1 MMTMLEAIRAALR
14 DEMLADPQVL
24 LIGQDIGD
32 FGGAF
37 KVTQG
42 LLEEFGQDRVA
53 DTPISESA
61 MIGAA
66 IGAAMVGMKPVVEMQ
81 FIDFLACGYN
91 QLVNFA
97 GKMRYRW
104 GQGASMVVRGPC
116 GAGVSGSAFHSQSPE
131 STYLCVPG
139 IKVAY
144 PSTPADAYGL
154 LRSAIQDP
162 DPVLFLEH
170 KFLYR
175 RIKGELG
182 DQPIPL
188 GKARICRPGE
198 RLTVVTY
205 GATVHTAVEVADQ
218 LGDSLEVI
226 DLRTLQPLDEETL
239 FESVKRTNK
248 VILYHEAQK
257 TLGMGAELSARIGE
271 QLFEYLDGPIV
282 RVAAPDTPV
291 PFSPNLEKAWLPGAE
306 SLMQACQRLLAY

>member
-1 MMTMLEAIRAALR
+1 MLEAIRQAMR
-14 DEMLADPQVL
+14 DELAADDKVV
-24 LIGQDIGD
+24 LIGQDIAE

-42 LLEEFGQDRVA
+42 LVDEFGSERVV

-66 IGAAMVGMKPVVEMQ
+66 IGAAMVGLKPVVEMQ

-104 GQGASMVVRGPC
+104 GQGASLVVRGPC

-131 STYLCVPG
+131 SSYLCVPG
-139 IKVAY
+139 IKVIY
-144 PSTPADAYGL
+144 PSTAEDAYGL

-175 RIKGELG
+175 RIKGEIG
-182 DQPIPL
+182 SKPIPL
-188 GKARICRPGE
+188 GQAATRRRGHG
-198 RLTVVTY
+198 LTVVTY
-205 GATVHTAVEVADQ
+205 GAAVHTALEVAEQFGDQVEV
-218 LGDSLEVI
+218 L
-226 DLRTLQPLDEETL
+226 DLRCLLPLDEAAV
-239 FESVKRTNK
+239 FESVRRTNK
-248 VILYHEAQK
+248 VVLYHEAQK
-257 TLGMGAELSARIGE
+257 TLGMGAELSARISE
-271 QLFEYLDGPIV
+271 SLFEYLDGPV
-282 RVAAPDTPV
+282 TRVAAPDSPI
-291 PFSPNLEKAWLPGAE
+291 PFSPNLEKAWLPGSEQLA
-306 SLMQACQRLLAY
+306 QACRQLLNY

>member
-1 MMTMLEAIRAALR
+1 MLTMLEAIRQALR
-14 DEMLADPQVL
+14 DELASDPSVL
-24 LIGQDIGD
+24 LMGQDIGA

-42 LLEEFGQDRVA
+42 LLEEFGESRIH

-104 GQGASMVVRGPC
+104 GQGAALVVRGPC

-131 STYLCVPG
+131 ASYLCVPG
-139 IKVAY
+139 IKVVY
-144 PSTPADAYGL
+144 PATAEDAYGL
-154 LRSAIQDP
+154 LRSSIQDP

-175 RIKGELG
+175 RIKGELPA
-182 DQPIPL
+182 QPVPL
-188 GKARICRPGE
+188 GKARICRQGQ
-198 RLTVVTY
+198 RATVITY
-205 GATVHTAVEVADQ
+205 GASLHTALEVAQ
-218 LGDSLEVI
+218 QWGDGLEVI
-226 DLRTLQPLDEETL
+226 DLRSLMPLDEACL
-239 FESVKRTNK
+239 FESVKRTSK
-248 VILYHEAQK
+248 VILFHEAQK
-257 TLGMGAELSARIGE
+257 TLGMGAELSARISE
-271 QLFEYLDGPIV
+271 QLFEYLDGPV
-282 RVAAPDTPV
+282 LRVAAPDTPV
-291 PFSPNLEKAWLPGAE
+291 PFSPNMERAWLPGAE
-306 SLMQACQRLLAY
+306 QLNAACQRLLNY